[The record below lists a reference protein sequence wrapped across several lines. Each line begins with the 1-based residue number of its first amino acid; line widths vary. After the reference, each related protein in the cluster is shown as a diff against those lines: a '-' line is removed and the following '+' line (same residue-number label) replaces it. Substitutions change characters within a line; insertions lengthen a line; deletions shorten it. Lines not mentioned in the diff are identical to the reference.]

1 MDKFDFVLIL
11 LSFAFAMALGH
22 LLTGVGALISA
33 RERVRFS
40 PLLALAIVNALAQ
53 VFIDWL
59 SLWDYRGLPEWDLL
73 TVSVFFTFPVVVY
86 FICVAAVP
94 ETQGDKPIDMEA
106 FYWKTRRLYYGL
118 FALLMLLFAGA
129 AWTLLRTSTP
139 ELALQQ
145 SLSNLPFLL
154 ASLLAFFVSA
164 RWAQWLA
171 GVTLLVLSVAWP
183 IVFSSSIQ

>member
-1 MDKFDFVLIL
+1 MDKFDFILIL

-33 RERVRFS
+33 RARVRFS
-40 PLLALAIVNALAQ
+40 PLLALAILNAFGQ

-59 SLWDYRGLPEWDLL
+59 SLWDYRALPEWDLL
-73 TVSVFFTFPVVVY
+73 TVAIFFSFPIIVY

-94 ETQGDKPIDMEA
+94 EVRGDRSIDMDA
-106 FYWKTRRLYYGL
+106 FYWETRRLYYGF
-118 FALLMLLFAGA
+118 FALLMLVFMGA

-154 ASLLAFFVSA
+154 ASLLAFFVTA
-164 RWAQWLA
+164 RWAQWVA
-171 GVTLLVLSVAWP
+171 GVSLLVLTVVWP
-183 IVFSSSIQ
+183 IVFSSSIH